1 MSNRLSQYGIV
12 AVLAAGAILGACNSK
27 SNTMARTDT
36 TAANGQPANA
46 TGTGLDTTAAGG
58 TVSNTNTSDDWSNP
72 SYTLGFLN
80 AANAGE
86 IAEAKLAQQRATNPA
101 VKQFAQ
107 QMITDHS
114 AMDQQGQKV
123 AKQLNV
129 TPSDSA
135 GPAKD
140 LAKGSKDEMKDL
152 SNKKMG
158 KDWDEDYIEKQI
170 DDHQKVLDKLND
182 IAKSNAA
189 PEIKNLVQSAIPK
202 VQSHLDLAKNI
213 KDTKLKS

>member
-1 MSNRLSQYGIV
+1 V

-72 SYTLGFLN
+72 SYTLGFLS

-86 IAEAKLAQQRATNPA
+86 IAEGKLAQQRATNPA

-107 QMITDHS
+107 KMITDHS

-140 LAKGSKDEMKDL
+140 LAKDSKDELKDL

-189 PEIKNLVQSAIPK
+189 PEIKNLVQGAIPK